1 MIKKSF
7 FLAVL
12 LLTISLYLP
21 SYAADD
27 MQHMSKEHTA
37 SMADN
42 TMDDAHEMDKHE
54 DMDMDDAHEMDK
66 HEGHENMDMDDEG
79 HVHKETT
86 KEEEAK
92 IGVTEKLGEY
102 IDFDAEFKT
111 SKGETIKLS
120 DIVNKPTIFAP
131 VYYGCP
137 NVCNF
142 LQTSLADVVPD
153 IKLKPGKDFQIVSVS
168 FDENDTP
175 ELAAKKKKNYMKA
188 AEGEIPEEAWLFLS
202 GDRENILKFTESVG
216 FRFLRRGVDFAH
228 PVAVIAVSP
237 TGKIVRYLYG
247 TDILPFELTMAAV
260 EAGKEQTGLS
270 VKKLVSYCF
279 SYDPQGKKYVFNVMK
294 VSGFVVLT
302 VLFIFAGFLFFGGK
316 KRKK

>member
-1 MIKKSF
+1 MRNKII

-12 LLTISLYLP
+12 LLTILLYLP
-21 SYAADD
+21 AYA
-27 MQHMSKEHTA
+27 MNETEHTGHGDKA
-37 SMADN
+37 EMSDHGSHDMVKAE
-42 TMDDAHEMDKHE
+42 EMDEHADHE
-54 DMDMDDAHEMDK
+54 DMDMDSPE
-66 HEGHENMDMDDEG
+66 
-79 HVHKETT
+79 HVHKEATV
-86 KEEEAK
+86 EEQTK

-102 IDFDAEFKT
+102 IDLDAEFKT
-111 SKGETIKLS
+111 STGETIKLS
-120 DIVNKPTIFAP
+120 DIVDKPTIFAP
-131 VYYGCP
+131 VYYDCP

-142 LQTSLADVVPD
+142 LQTSLADVVPQV
-153 IKLKPGKDFQIVSVS
+153 KLTLGKDFQVVSIS

-175 ELAAKKKKNYMKA
+175 EIAAKKKVNYMKA
-188 AEGEIPEEAWLFLS
+188 ADGKIPPETWLFLS

-216 FRFLRRGVDFAH
+216 FRFLRRGKDFAH
-228 PVAVIAVSP
+228 PVAVMAVSP

-270 VKKLVSYCF
+270 VKKLVAYCF
-279 SYDPQGKKYVFNVMK
+279 NYDPEGKKYVFNVMK

-316 KRKK
+316 KRK

>member
-1 MIKKSF
+1 MRNKII

-21 SYAADD
+21 VYAMNETKHADHSVKAEMSDHNSHD
-27 MQHMSKEHTA
+27 MDKT
-37 SMADN
+37 D
-42 TMDDAHEMDKHE
+42 EMDEHADHE
-54 DMDMDDAHEMDK
+54 DMDMDSPE
-66 HEGHENMDMDDEG
+66 
-79 HVHKETT
+79 HVHKEATV
-86 KEEEAK
+86 EEQTK

-102 IDFDAEFKT
+102 IDLDAEFKT
-111 SKGETIKLS
+111 STGETIKLS
-120 DIVNKPTIFAP
+120 DIVDKPTIFAP
-131 VYYGCP
+131 VYYDCP

-142 LQTSLADVVPD
+142 LQTSLADVVPQV
-153 IKLKPGKDFQIVSVS
+153 KLTLGKDFQVVSIS

-175 ELAAKKKKNYMKA
+175 EIAAKKKVNYMKA
-188 AEGEIPEEAWLFLS
+188 ADGKIPPETWLFLS

-216 FRFLRRGVDFAH
+216 FRFLRRGKDFAH
-228 PVAVIAVSP
+228 PVAVMAVSP

-247 TDILPFELTMAAV
+247 TDILPFELTMASV

-270 VKKLVSYCF
+270 VKKLVAYCF
-279 SYDPQGKKYVFNVMK
+279 NYDPEGKKYVFNVMK

-316 KRKK
+316 KRK